1 MVCILLANRPFC
13 HRAHRLTL
21 LRDVLHQCGRS
32 GNVGESQFYEMT
44 GHGRAPED
52 HYPFSFAKIIAE
64 EDHPLLWEEWD
75 KVTVGKVEIR
85 FEIRVTKPW
94 INNTTGKPTQESA
107 WLLVMAF
114 PVRDEDGSV
123 RSIMGCTADISQLKW
138 AESVQTRSRID
149 AEEAKRQQEQ
159 FMDITSH
166 EMRNPLSA
174 ILQCADDITTSL
186 ASYTP
191 AARKSTALSEELV
204 QSILEAAQIISLC
217 SQHQTRIINDV
228 LTLSKLNSDMLL
240 VTPVVVQPEAVVKGI
255 LKMFQGELQSHDIK
269 MHFLLEPSYKECNVD
284 WAFCDPSRLTQV
296 FINILT
302 NVVYLFETSLDK
314 PGLTICRPSNLLAL
328 KHNA

>member
-1 MVCILLANRPFC
+1 MFYISVEGLVMWAN
-13 HRAHRLTL
+13 
-21 LRDVLHQCGRS
+21 
-32 GNVGESQFYEMT
+32 SQWYEMT

-52 HYPFSFAKIIAE
+52 HYPLSFANFIAE

-75 KVTVGKVEIR
+75 KVATGKADIR
-85 FEIRVTKPW
+85 FEVRVRRAW
-94 INNTTGKPTQESA
+94 INNTGGKPTKEPA
-107 WLLVMAF
+107 WLLAMAF
-114 PVRDEDGSV
+114 PERDADGSV

-166 EMRNPLSA
+166 ELRNPLSA

-186 ASYTP
+186 NTYISAADRTP
-191 AARKSTALSEELV
+191 ALGEELV

-217 SQHQTRIINDV
+217 TQHQTRIINDI

-255 LKMFQGELQSHDIK
+255 LRMFQGELQSHDIK
-269 MHFLLEPSYKECNVD
+269 MHFLLEPSYKECHID
-284 WAFCDPSRLTQV
+284 WTFCDPSRLTQV

-302 NVVYLFETSLDK
+302 NVRCTGPPLDRLRLTTLGDQIYSL
-314 PGLTICRPSNLLAL
+314 
-328 KHNA
+328 

>member
-1 MVCILLANRPFC
+1 MFYISVEGLVMWAN
-13 HRAHRLTL
+13 
-21 LRDVLHQCGRS
+21 
-32 GNVGESQFYEMT
+32 SQFYEMT

-52 HYPFSFAKIIAE
+52 HYPLSFAKIIAE
-64 EDHPLLWEEWD
+64 EDQPLLWEQWD
-75 KVTVGKVEIR
+75 KVTLGKVDIT
-85 FEIRVTKPW
+85 FETRVTRPW
-94 INNTTGKPTQESA
+94 INNTTGKPTKESA

-114 PVRDEDGSV
+114 PEVDADGSV
-123 RSIMGCTADISQLKW
+123 RSIMGCTTDISQLKW

-166 EMRNPLSA
+166 EMRNPMSA

-186 ASYTP
+186 GSYRSAVDRCTN
-191 AARKSTALSEELV
+191 LSEELV

-217 SQHQTRIINDV
+217 LQHQTRIINDI

-255 LKMFQGELQSHDIK
+255 LKMFQGEMQSYDIN
-269 MHFLLEPSYKECNVD
+269 MHFLLESSYKECNVD

-302 NVVYLFETSLDK
+302 NVIDAGTPLDTL
-314 PGLTICRPSNLLAL
+314 G
-328 KHNA
+328 